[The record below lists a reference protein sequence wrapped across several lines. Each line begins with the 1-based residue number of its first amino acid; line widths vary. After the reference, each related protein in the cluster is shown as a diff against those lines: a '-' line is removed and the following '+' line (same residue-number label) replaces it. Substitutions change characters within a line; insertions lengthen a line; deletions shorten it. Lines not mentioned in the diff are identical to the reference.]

1 MRVLGSRVFSGSFTG
16 NSYDD
21 MYNDIPQYD
30 DRQGD
35 FTYNSRRASGLG
47 EETRRGAFGV
57 SPVTRNRAST
67 WNDNPAY
74 WERHQAN
81 PATTFDAID
90 SGRSA
95 QFQREH
101 FSSTYSDNPPSP
113 TTSKKGPPPRRPT
126 APKPVFKPAPKPA
139 ELRAN
144 QAVALYTFNATEP
157 GDLGSL
163 KILSHRFLVFANVL

>member
-1 MRVLGSRVFSGSFTG
+1 
-16 NSYDD
+16 
-21 MYNDIPQYD
+21 
-30 DRQGD
+30 
-35 FTYNSRRASGLG
+35 
-47 EETRRGAFGV
+47 V

-101 FSSTYSDNPPSP
+101 FSSTYSDNPASP

-126 APKPVFKPAPKPA
+126 APKPVFKPAPKSA

-163 KILSHRFLVFANVL
+163 KILSHHCLVFANVL